1 MKRLAPLMVLS
12 ISTFG
17 ICGVSGISGCRL
29 HAQRDDKPATA
40 VTPGEV
46 VIPVAQQAGLI
57 QSEVAQTSHVPDV
70 IRVPGVVALPDNGKW
85 RVGAITSGRIEKV
98 FVSLGDYVHADQVL
112 ARTHSHDVHE
122 ARAAYE
128 TAVADRARDQSAET
142 VTRKNYQRTQNL
154 YDMKAASLEQVELAR
169 QQWVDSQTS
178 AQSSD
183 IAVQREKAHLEDNL
197 GISISELTARSGEDA
212 DSIPVRAPAS
222 GYVLQ
227 KSITP
232 GTVVDLATDLFVI
245 GELQHLW
252 LTASVRQEY
261 LETLNKGQPAT
272 IFVNGLPEVK
282 VAGHITN
289 LGQQFDPT
297 THTMQVRIEFENPN
311 ARLRPEM
318 LATAELPVGREKPAI
333 FVPAE
338 AVQQINGRDSVFVQ
352 TSADRFV
359 ARSVTTSSQVGE
371 QVPIEGGVRPGE
383 HVVTRGAFI
392 LKSELLKASIQ
403 SD

>member
-1 MKRLAPLMVLS
+1 MAETKR
-12 ISTFG
+12 I
-17 ICGVSGISGCRL
+17 
-29 HAQRDDKPATA
+29 
-40 VTPGEV
+40 
-46 VIPVAQQAGLI
+46 
-57 QSEVAQTSHVPDV
+57 PDV
-70 IRVPGVVALPDNGKW
+70 IRVPGVVILPDNGKW
-85 RVGAITSGRIEKV
+85 RVGAITSGRVEKV
-98 FVSLGDYVHADQVL
+98 FVSLGDYVHAGQVL
-112 ARTHSHDVHE
+112 ARMHSHDVHE

-128 TAVADRARDQSAET
+128 TGVADHARDQSAET

-154 YDMKAASLEQVELAR
+154 YDMKAASLEQVEVAR
-169 QQWVDSQTS
+169 QQWVDSQTA
-178 AQSSD
+178 AQSSE
-183 IAVQREKAHLEDNL
+183 IAVQRERAHLEDNL
-197 GISISELTARSGEDA
+197 GISIDELTAGSGEDA
-212 DSIPVRAPAS
+212 DSIPVRAPAA

-261 LETLNKGQPAT
+261 LETLEKGQSAT
-272 IFVNGLPEVK
+272 IFVNGLPDIK

-289 LGQQFDPT
+289 VGEQFDPT
-297 THTMQVRIEFENPN
+297 THTMQVRVEFENPD

-318 LATAELPVGREKPAI
+318 LATAEFPVRRERPAI

-338 AVQQINGRDSVFVQ
+338 AVQQIDGRDAVFVQ
-352 TSADRFV
+352 TSADHFV
-359 ARSVTTSSQVGE
+359 SRAVTTASQVGE
-371 QVPIEGGVRPGE
+371 QVPIEGGIRPGE

-392 LKSELLKASIQ
+392 LKSELLKVSIQ